1 MKDREKKSKNTD
13 DAEENYQINK
23 EPILEEFY
31 LTYDE
36 FDKDTNS
43 YLQLSENKIQI
54 FNKDKLVSLSFRG
67 CRIRN
72 AQQVH

>member
-1 MKDREKKSKNTD
+1 M
-13 DAEENYQINK
+13 
-23 EPILEEFY
+23 
-31 LTYDE
+31 TYDE